1 MPRVL
6 QTSAVLAGLA
16 WLLAPAL
23 QAPSMALSFAAG
35 LLVAALIWLGARKV
49 GGAVGQPRLRRRE
62 WAGLAVVYLG
72 KYAVAAVIIW
82 SLQRHG
88 WLRPL
93 GFTAGFCLPMTVA
106 LLKAV
111 GRSALPAEWDPV
123 PIYQRARKVAAG
135 ER

>member
-6 QTSAVLAGLA
+6 QTSAVLAALA
-16 WLLAPAL
+16 WLLAPPL
-23 QAPSMALSFAAG
+23 QERAMTASLSAG
-35 LLVAALIWLGARKV
+35 LLVAALIWLGARRV
-49 GGAVGQPRLRRRE
+49 GGAVGQQRLRAVE
-62 WAGLAVVYLG
+62 WAQLAVVYLG

-111 GRSALPAEWDPV
+111 GRSALPAELDPV
-123 PIYQRARKVAAG
+123 PVYQRARKVAAG